1 MQFNSQAPISVPDF
15 GEAMTLTI
23 PAAAFD
29 ALLARIRRPGR
40 YCPCV
45 ARVLSKPAP
54 WELNF

>member
-1 MQFNSQAPISVPDF
+1 
-15 GEAMTLTI
+15 MTLTI
-23 PAAAFD
+23 PATAFG

-54 WELNF
+54 WDLS